1 MRVRDRARPSA
12 YSPVSELLCKKMHNK
27 LKWDV
32 IWPLRRPI
40 NIGVGLKRAKTDVA
54 DMILFQR
61 QGRSLIGVLCPP
73 KHITWG
79 LPSAHGERPTP
90 CSYFPRYV
98 VVVLDSATACWTN
111 DLRGAARLAA
121 AIAVGASDGGGGR
134 QRLRLLSA
142 MIMTLRAQD
151 GIGD

>member
-1 MRVRDRARPSA
+1 MPTKTHNMGSA
-12 YSPVSELLCKKMHNK
+12 QCP
-27 LKWDV
+27 
-32 IWPLRRPI
+32 RRE
-40 NIGVGLKRAKTDVA
+40 A
-54 DMILFQR
+54 D
-61 QGRSLIGVLCPP
+61 S
-73 KHITWG
+73 
-79 LPSAHGERPTP
+79 

-121 AIAVGASDGGGGR
+121 AIAVGASDGGGGGR